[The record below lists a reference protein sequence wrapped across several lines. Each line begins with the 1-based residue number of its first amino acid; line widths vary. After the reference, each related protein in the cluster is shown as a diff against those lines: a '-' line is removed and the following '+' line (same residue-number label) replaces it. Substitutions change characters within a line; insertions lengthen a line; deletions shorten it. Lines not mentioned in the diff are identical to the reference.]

1 MKRDT
6 RSDNPFV
13 DTVSHPP
20 PLSLPFPCHTF
31 FTPDPI
37 LRTLPLTTPQTEYL
51 MNNVIKRQELVPPW
65 IEKQQDLLR
74 TATALRTDL
83 RASWARHVASD
94 IASRG
99 GPLDEQVRRAE
110 AHARAEAALPRRR
123 GAGEVSAPASGT
135 DDPVFRSSPLSE
147 TDSTREVG
155 TAGEVGVG
163 RPFRDPAW
171 EARQEKHLAQS
182 IEKLNAQARS
192 YNLMAPDLAKKAYFS
207 AQRELEACYREA
219 APLVAAE
226 VRLRAERKAAGGM
239 SLFGGVGGGGGGERV
254 VREKA
259 GGEYGFKEM
268 WKDLWK
274 K

>member
-1 MKRDT
+1 
-6 RSDNPFV
+6 
-13 DTVSHPP
+13 
-20 PLSLPFPCHTF
+20 
-31 FTPDPI
+31 
-37 LRTLPLTTPQTEYL
+37 
-51 MNNVIKRQELVPPW
+51 MNNMIKRQELVPPW

-74 TATALRTDL
+74 TSTALRADL

-135 DDPVFRSSPLSE
+135 DDAVFRSSPQPGTE
-147 TDSTREVG
+147 STGE
-155 TAGEVGVG
+155 AAEVGVG

-182 IEKLNAQARS
+182 IDKLNAQTRS

-207 AQRELEACYREA
+207 AERELEACYREA

-226 VRLRAERKAAGGM
+226 LRLRAERKAAGGM
-239 SLFGGVGGGGGGERV
+239 SLFGGLGGGGGGGERV
-254 VREKA
+254 VHEKT
-259 GGEYGFKEM
+259 GGEYGFTEM